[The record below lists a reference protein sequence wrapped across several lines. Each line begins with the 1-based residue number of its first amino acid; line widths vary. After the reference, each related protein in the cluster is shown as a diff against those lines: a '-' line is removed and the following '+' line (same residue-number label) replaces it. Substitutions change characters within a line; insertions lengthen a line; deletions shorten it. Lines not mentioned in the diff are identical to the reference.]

1 MKKPKKSN
9 FIEWNNDIFVYSMKK
24 INLNIILIVILD
36 ALFYFLSGS
45 ILIFWL
51 QRIQAKMAAF
61 NLPTDVIS
69 LGYERAQQLVAE
81 VKTFYYLIIFSFIL
95 ILIAIIFLASIFKGV
110 IWAKTTKT
118 KISLRLISKFLGL
131 NLIWMGFWFIL
142 VILISYLVEPA
153 LAPRFMIAAIILGI
167 FFTNTLYTIFMK
179 KNELKSIIDS
189 IKLNIAKIHLFLLP
203 YALIYLFFY
212 ILVRLTSLLSPKYSL
227 TVLGILTIF
236 YAAIVRYYASI
247 LVLEIEK
254 L

>member
-24 INLNIILIVILD
+24 ININIILIVILD
-36 ALFYFLSGS
+36 ALFFFLSGS

-118 KISLRLISKFLGL
+118 K
-131 NLIWMGFWFIL
+131 
-142 VILISYLVEPA
+142 
-153 LAPRFMIAAIILGI
+153 
-167 FFTNTLYTIFMK
+167 
-179 KNELKSIIDS
+179 
-189 IKLNIAKIHLFLLP
+189 
-203 YALIYLFFY
+203 
-212 ILVRLTSLLSPKYSL
+212 
-227 TVLGILTIF
+227 
-236 YAAIVRYYASI
+236 
-247 LVLEIEK
+247 
-254 L
+254 